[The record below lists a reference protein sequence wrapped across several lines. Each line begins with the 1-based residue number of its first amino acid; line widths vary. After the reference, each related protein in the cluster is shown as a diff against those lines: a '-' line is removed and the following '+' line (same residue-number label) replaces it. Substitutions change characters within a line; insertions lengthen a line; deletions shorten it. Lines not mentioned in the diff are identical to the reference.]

1 MDPALVTSNVGGLTV
16 LAVGGDVDLA
26 TIPRLRDALVRL
38 VAERPGLTVAVDLDG
53 VGVLDDSGLGVIL
66 GAAGR
71 AREAGGD
78 LTIVCSDPRLRARLH
93 LTGLDRAVSV
103 RDTAHG

>member
-1 MDPALVTSNVGGLTV
+1 MEPALVTSAVGGTGV
-16 LAVGGDVDLA
+16 LAVGGEVDLA

-38 VAERPGLTVAVDLDG
+38 VGDHRGATVAVDLDG

-78 LTIVCSDPRLRARLH
+78 LVVVCSDARLRARLR
-93 LTGLDRAVSV
+93 LTGLDRAVEV
-103 RDTAHG
+103 RASLHG